1 MRAMIARLTLIAAA
15 TGALVACGPETEEYV
30 PPPAPTRPASTA
42 DDGPEETVE
51 DRVAAMIDTDERTNF
66 GVETRDP
73 FQQPRPQRGDAIGD
87 EGGGPERE
95 CDVNA
100 EPLGMTALEDLEVMG
115 LITGTALPRA
125 MFLAGGDAQA
135 IIVTEGALA
144 GPDCTNRLIDIR
156 DNQVVFEQQTME
168 ESGRVETV
176 LEMNEARI
184 APRFIQIDSE

>member
-30 PPPAPTRPASTA
+30 PPPAPTRPAATA
-42 DDGPEETVE
+42 DDAPEETVE

-73 FQQPRPQRGDAIGD
+73 FQQPRPQRAAGD
-87 EGGGPERE
+87 GGTIEDTRE
-95 CDVNA
+95 CDVDA
-100 EPLGMTALEDLEVMG
+100 EPLGMTELEDLEVMG